1 MIKGSS
7 LAALLLGT
15 MLAAPLG
22 PAVADNSQ
30 PATGDD
36 GTGAQAAGPDDPL
49 DDIATPNPTTDG
61 SSVIEVP
68 PIDIPEGDLGDYSP
82 PESEDDG
89 ANDVP
94 PSPDGSQN

>member
-1 MIKGSS
+1 MIKGLSF
-7 LAALLLGT
+7 AALLLGT
-15 MLAAPLG
+15 MLVAPEAAM
-22 PAVADNSQ
+22 ADNSQ
-30 PATGDD
+30 PATGDAD
-36 GTGAQAAGPDDPL
+36 TDAQVTGPDDPL

-89 ANDVP
+89 ADDVP
-94 PSPDGSQN
+94 ASPDSSQN